1 MLVMEAPAKRGNEM
15 FGAAII
21 GQPKLFV
28 DLSQISLDKLRFW
41 NV

>member
-1 MLVMEAPAKRGNEM
+1 MLVMEAAAKKGIEI

-28 DLSQISLDKLRFW
+28 DPSQIFLDVKL
-41 NV
+41 